1 MRGSRVSAG
10 RKIPPARYQRPF
22 RDGFC
27 GDLLPYVNAFDELK
41 VNLKAVEDAIE
52 RQEVSLVG

>member
-1 MRGSRVSAG
+1 
-10 RKIPPARYQRPF
+10 
-22 RDGFC
+22 
-27 GDLLPYVNAFDELK
+27 VNAFDELK